1 MKKLYS
7 TIMMLAMMV
16 AALSL
21 TACGCSDDED
31 DGGNGNSSSLVGTW
45 DIVRAVYYV
54 EGEEPEYESGNGA
67 YWVFTANKLT
77 VHDSEDL
84 MNGKSVDYT
93 YRGNKLN
100 IVGFPLYTVTEFT
113 SSKLVIRSE
122 EIYGSYNTVEF
133 KKR

>member
-7 TIMMLAMMV
+7 KIMMLAMMI

-21 TACGCSDDED
+21 TACGDDDED

-67 YWVFTANKLT
+67 YWVFTANRLT

-84 MNGKSVDYT
+84 MNGKSVDY
-93 YRGNKLN
+93 
-100 IVGFPLYTVTEFT
+100 PLYTVTELT

>member
-1 MKKLYS
+1 MKKNYFYLF
-7 TIMMLAMMV
+7 TALLVTMM
-16 AALSL
+16 SFGL
-21 TACGCSDDED
+21 TACGDDED

-54 EGEEPEYESGNGA
+54 EGGEPEYESGNGA

-100 IVGFPLYTVTEFT
+100 IVGFPLYTVTELT

>member
-7 TIMMLAMMV
+7 TIMLLAMMV

-21 TACGCSDDED
+21 TACGDDDED
-31 DGGNGNSSSLVGTW
+31 EVGGNGNSSSLVGTW
-45 DIVRAVYYV
+45 DIVQAVYYV

-84 MNGKSVDYT
+84 LNGKSVDYT
-93 YRGNKLN
+93 YKGNKLN
-100 IVGFPLYTVTEFT
+100 IASFSLYTVTKLT

-122 EIYGSYNTVEF
+122 EIFGSYNTIEF